1 MYKEMKVT
9 IVKKEKAPYIQH
21 SYTALVDTQFLALS
35 KTTNNTYYI
44 CVGINYFA
52 ILRRVAISFSKL
64 EAFSLAFLAD
74 SSADFA

>member
-1 MYKEMKVT
+1 MYKGMKVT
-9 IVKKEKAPYIQH
+9 IVKKGKAPYIQH
-21 SYTALVDTQFLALS
+21 SYTALADTQFLALS
-35 KTTNNTYYI
+35 KTTNTYYI